1 MAGADGVQGSNIY
14 VNWRMDTPPNVVG
27 AAQSFAIAPGTNLL
41 FSAGISN
48 KVTSPTYQWQL
59 NGLIIAGAA
68 NATCS
73 LTNIQYIYTLA
84 TNFSG
89 VDGLHF
95 LRGVSAVEPEALR
108 GVASCQ

>member
-1 MAGADGVQGSNIY
+1 MQGSNVY
-14 VNWRMDTPPNVVG
+14 VNWRMGTPPNVVD

-48 KVTSPTYQWQL
+48 NVTSPTYQWQL
-59 NGLIIAGAA
+59 NGLIIVGAT

-89 VDGLHF
+89 VDCLHF
-95 LRGVSAVEPEALR
+95 YVGFLLLNRML
-108 GVASCQ
+108 